1 MRDTAGEHIPD
12 DSDLVLVEL
21 GINDLVDTEVY
32 GAYEH
37 LIRSL
42 LELDTKPAII
52 NVEYV
57 PMSRHSVQSAADLR
71 ISRPGYSPLC
81 SPLSYRLQHCI
92 RTLRPSTTSRQ

>member
-1 MRDTAGEHIPD
+1 M
-12 DSDLVLVEL
+12 LVEL

-42 LELDTKPAII
+42 LELDSKPAII

-57 PMSRHSVQSAADLR
+57 HAPHPSDS
-71 ISRPGYSPLC
+71 
-81 SPLSYRLQHCI
+81 I
-92 RTLRPSTTSRQ
+92 R